1 MTEALLLTA
10 SNTFIIGPI
19 AKFFGLIMNLFFV
32 QGVTNLG
39 WCIILFTLIVYI
51 AQLPLTIKQQKFSK
65 MSAIMNPEI
74 TKIQKKYKG
83 KRDEESMM
91 LMQAE
96 TKEVYAKYGTSP
108 TGGCLPVLIQFPI
121 LYAMY
126 RVIYNIPAYVPS
138 IKAVYNHYGLVDM
151 ISTIPADSFTAFAK
165 TVKVTI
171 SSVNSNTIIDVLW
184 KLQNSTWA
192 SLKDLGSSIAGFS
205 GAADQTYTEI
215 KQYTMF
221 LGINIADSP
230 MSIFLANWSEKQFL
244 MCFVAI
250 LIPIV
255 SGITQYLNIIL
266 MPQPGMDDP
275 ENQMAK
281 QMKTMNMMMPLM
293 SVFFC
298 FTLPTGLGLYWI
310 AGAVIRAAEQL
321 GINKYLDKIDI
332 NAIIEKNKEKV
343 IKTREKQKE
352 TVNVRMSERAKQ
364 NTRSINR
371 ADSTGNSS
379 AGSSSRSGQA
389 PKPGSLADKAN
400 LVRKY
405 EEKNKK

>member
-10 SNTFIIGPI
+10 SKTFIIGPI
-19 AKFFGLIMNLFFV
+19 AQFFGIIMNWFFN
-32 QGVTNLG
+32 QGITNLG
-39 WCIILFTLIVYI
+39 WCIILFTLIVYA

-65 MSAIMNPEI
+65 MSAVMNPEI

-91 LMQAE
+91 RMQAE

-138 IKAVYNHYGLVDM
+138 IKAVYNHYGLIDM
-151 ISTIPADSFTAFAK
+151 ISTLPADSFTAFAK

-171 SSVNSNTIIDVLW
+171 SSVNNNTIVDVLW
-184 KLQNSTWA
+184 KLQNATWA

-205 GAADQTYTEI
+205 SAADQTYAEI

-230 MSIFLANWSEKQFL
+230 MNIFMAGWSEKHFM
-244 MCFVAI
+244 MCIAAV
-250 LIPIV
+250 LIPLV
-255 SGITQYLNIIL
+255 SGFTQYLNIIL

-275 ENQMAK
+275 DNPMAR

-298 FTLPTGLGLYWI
+298 FTLPTGLGIYWI
-310 AGAVIRAAEQL
+310 AGAVIRAVEQL
-321 GINKYLDKIDI
+321 GINKYLDRIDI
-332 NAIIEKNKEKV
+332 NEIIEKNKEKV
-343 IKTREKQKE
+343 MKTREKQNE
-352 TVNVRMSERAKQ
+352 AVNMRLSERAKQ
-364 NTRSINR
+364 NTRSIDR
-371 ADSTGNSS
+371 TGSSNSS
-379 AGSSSRSGQA
+379 SGSGSSASGSS
-389 PKPGSLADKAN
+389 PRPGSLADKAN

-405 EEKNKK
+405 DEKNKK